1 MYINN
6 KFEMVIMI
14 SRDKSQPDEAPISK
28 EDEIFKLLT
37 HQTRRDIIKVLGERD
52 LTFSQIKKKLEIES
66 PTLSYHLKSMKEFV
80 IQKKS
85 KYTFSDIGRAALL
98 LLTKTDQSMKMSRYK
113 RNLRYIYIVSY
124 VCWVSMG
131 IVIPIIIATIPSID
145 MQILILLILLHVIAV
160 TNMSV
165 IGFLR
170 SRYL

>member
-6 KFEMVIMI
+6 KFEMINMI
-14 SRDKSQPDEAPISK
+14 SRDKSQPDEVPISK
-28 EDEIFKLLT
+28 EEEIFKLLT

-98 LLTKTDQSMKMSRYK
+98 LLTKTDQSIKVSKYR
-113 RNLRYIYIVSY
+113 RNLWYIYIVSY
-124 VCWVSMG
+124 VCWVLIG
-131 IVIPIIIATIPSID
+131 FLVPVIIVTTTSIHL
-145 MQILILLILLHVIAV
+145 QILIILIFVHILAVI
-160 TNMSV
+160 NMSV
-165 IGFLR
+165 IGFLK
-170 SRYL
+170 SRYV